1 MGLRKKLYEILAS
14 QDVPCAQALRLDTLE
29 GFLRLQTV
37 AQAPP
42 LPNLQVRSAR
52 ARPYW
57 GRNRVRLRNTWKVQ
71 SR

>member
-14 QDVPCAQALRLDTLE
+14 QDVPCAQALGLDTL
-29 GFLRLQTV
+29 GIRLQTV
-37 AQAPP
+37 AQATP